1 MSEKLH
7 SAVQEISGLTGLN
20 AATLASVTQK
30 FVTQLAARWEHI
42 CDVALSE
49 ENEGKV
55 NVGFAV
61 KFDMTH
67 KVPVGVTRL
76 SFATRVC
83 DEDTFSVEDP
93 DQMAIPLA
101 QPALAAPATLPPTRR
116 RQART
121 NRTSN

>member
-93 DQMAIPLA
+93 DQMTIPLA
-101 QPALAAPATLPPTRR
+101 ANAASAPIPQTRR

-121 NRTSN
+121 NQTSN